1 MDGGMVDGVI
11 DGWIDGGMADEGG
24 MGGPLCLSPWC

>member
-1 MDGGMVDGVI
+1 MDAVI
-11 DGWIDGGMADEGG
+11 NGWIDGGMADEGG